1 MSMIDLS
8 TSVESSTSPF
18 ACSRYASM
26 FFLDPFG
33 FSSPAQLLVY
43 AVLLA
48 D

>member
-1 MSMIDLS
+1 
-8 TSVESSTSPF
+8 
-18 ACSRYASM
+18 M

-48 D
+48 DWTICPHRWTASKYLFTP